1 MKVLNRVSEAEN
13 VVSIVWERL
22 RKEAQAVS
30 DREELMKP
38 LLDDAIL
45 SHSSFWEALSFRL
58 VTKLNGTL
66 IKQAHWL
73 KIFQEAYSLSI
84 ERDDVDLEHA
94 ACVDL
99 AAIEERDPACDS
111 YLTAFMFFKGYKAL
125 EIYRV
130 SHVLWSAGRKE
141 LALLMQSRSSEVFSV
156 DIHPAARIGSGLMID
171 HATGIV
177 IGETAVVGNN
187 CSFLHGVTLG
197 GTGKDWGDR
206 HPKVGHN
213 VSIGCNASILG
224 NIRINDDC
232 KIGANSVVIREVPAG
247 ATAVGSPARLVGVVT
262 PSPSSASLCLPVS
275 TPTPTPSSSNT
286 SNPVLSSSQQPLTAS
301 SSSATTIAT
310 TPSSPSLLPDIP
322 ISENKMKR
330 SISFDV
336 ESNCVCCKY
345 SKCTPHQVEGMVG
358 VGVNLVLLLALGG
371 LVFFI

>member
-1 MKVLNRVSEAEN
+1 MKVLNRVSEAKN

-22 RKEAQAVS
+22 RKEAQAVA
-30 DREELMKP
+30 DKEELMSS
-38 LLDDAIL
+38 LIDDAIL
-45 SHSSFWEALSFRL
+45 SHNTFWEALSFRL

-73 KIFQEAYSLSI
+73 KIFHEAYNLSI
-84 ERDDVDLEHA
+84 ERDNVDLEHA

-130 SHVLWSAGRKE
+130 SHVLWIAGRKE
-141 LALLMQSRSSEVFSV
+141 LALLMQSRSSEVFAV

-171 HATGIV
+171 HATGLV

-206 HPKVGHN
+206 HPKLGDN
-213 VSIGCNASILG
+213 VSVGCNASILG

-232 KIGANSVVIREVPAG
+232 KIGANSVVIREVPLG
-247 ATAVGSPARLVGVVT
+247 ATAVGSPARVIG
-262 PSPSSASLCLPVS
+262 SGAG
-275 TPTPTPSSSNT
+275 
-286 SNPVLSSSQQPLTAS
+286 
-301 SSSATTIAT
+301 
-310 TPSSPSLLPDIP
+310 
-322 ISENKMKR
+322 
-330 SISFDV
+330 
-336 ESNCVCCKY
+336 
-345 SKCTPHQVEGMVG
+345 VEGK
-358 VGVNLVLLLALGG
+358 
-371 LVFFI
+371 